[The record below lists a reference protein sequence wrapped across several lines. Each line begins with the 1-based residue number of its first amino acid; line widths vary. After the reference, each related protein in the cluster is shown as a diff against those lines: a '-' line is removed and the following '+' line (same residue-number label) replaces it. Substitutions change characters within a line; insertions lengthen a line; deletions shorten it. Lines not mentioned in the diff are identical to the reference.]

1 MYDTEE
7 RKERLVLVA
16 VEKDGHNSEP
26 DLEELALLVE
36 TAGAEPVGVIVQKR
50 EGIHPG
56 LYIGKGKVDEV
67 AAMVE
72 AMDADGIVSDD
83 ELSPAQQRNLAQRLG
98 VKVMDRTMIILDIF
112 AQRAQSAE
120 GKAQVEL
127 ALLRYRLSH
136 LTGLGVQLSRQA
148 GTAAHGGVGNRGP
161 GEKKLELDR
170 RYIRSRIDQLN
181 KELTEIRENRATLRK
196 KRIRA
201 GQPVIALVGYTNAGK
216 STLLNSLTG
225 ADAFAEDKLFAT
237 LDTTTR
243 KTALEGGTEV
253 LFTDTVGFINK
264 LPHHLIR
271 AFRATLEELQ
281 YADILLHVVD
291 SSNPAYREQMKVVY
305 ETLQKLECID
315 KPIVTALNKHD
326 LRQNDDENAE
336 PLLTT
341 DTNAGYTLPISAVTG
356 ENLPRLLLTLEKV
369 IQSMRK
375 KIAVLIPYSE
385 GALANQVHTTCELL
399 TSEHKDDGTYM
410 ELYAT
415 PEIAGRLTKYV
426 VA

>member
-1 MYDTEE
+1 
-7 RKERLVLVA
+7 
-16 VEKDGHNSEP
+16 
-26 DLEELALLVE
+26 
-36 TAGAEPVGVIVQKR
+36 
-50 EGIHPG
+50 
-56 LYIGKGKVDEV
+56 
-67 AAMVE
+67 
-72 AMDADGIVSDD
+72 
-83 ELSPAQQRNLAQRLG
+83 
-98 VKVMDRTMIILDIF
+98 MDRTMIILDIF

-120 GKAQVEL
+120 GKSQVEL

-181 KELTEIRENRATLRK
+181 KELEEIRENRATLRK

-225 ADAFAEDKLFAT
+225 ADALAEDKLFAT

-253 LFTDTVGFINK
+253 LFTDTVGFIHK
-264 LPHHLIR
+264 LPHHLVR

-291 SSNPAYREQMKVVY
+291 SSNPAHREQMAVVY
-305 ETLQKLECID
+305 ETLQKLECMN

-326 LRQNDDENAE
+326 LRPDAPDPDATAHDNA
-336 PLLTT
+336 LTA
-341 DTNAGYTLPISAVTG
+341 DINAQYTLPISAVTG
-356 ENLPRLLLTLEKV
+356 ENLPQLLLALEKV
-369 IQSMRK
+369 LQSMRK

-385 GALANQVHTTCELL
+385 GALASQVHNTCELL
-399 TSEHKDDGTYM
+399 VSEHREDGTYM

-415 PEIAGRLTKYV
+415 PEIAGRLDGFIV
-426 VA
+426 